1 MSQAAESD
9 QPFVILEGIEHGNRF
24 FTTNR
29 RGEDPT
35 KSATGETW
43 YRVIGYAS
51 SVNDAQQTLRRTS
64 VLNEDQAK

>member
-1 MSQAAESD
+1 MLKPDNEK
-9 QPFVILEGIEHGNRF
+9 PFVLLEGVEHGNRF

-43 YRVIGYAS
+43 YRILSYAS
-51 SVNDAQQTLRRTS
+51 SVDEAQQNLRQVS
-64 VLNEDQAK
+64 VPAEDKSK

>member
-1 MSQAAESD
+1 MAQAAESD
-9 QPFVILEGIEHGNRF
+9 KPFVVLEGVEHGNRF

-51 SVNDAQQTLRRTS
+51 SVNDAQQILS
-64 VLNEDQAK
+64 GKLIPDQEKAK

>member
-1 MSQAAESD
+1 MAQAAESD
-9 QPFVILEGIEHGNRF
+9 KPFVVLEGVEHGNRF
-24 FTTNR
+24 FTSNR

-51 SVNDAQQTLRRTS
+51 SVTDAQQILS
-64 VLNEDQAK
+64 GKLIPDQEKSK

>member
-1 MSQAAESD
+1 MSQATEND
-9 QPFVILEGIEHGNRF
+9 KPFVILEGIEHGNRF

-43 YRVIGYAS
+43 YRIIGYAS
-51 SVNDAQQTLRRTS
+51 TVSEAQQNLYGKS
-64 VLNEDQAK
+64 FQEKSE